1 MTLSFSTNIFSCFR
15 VELQV
20 ASGGVRHAAEFVRC
34 NISEHVVFILIG
46 QTFPVEG
53 VLNSGEGSTSGVD
66 KQEGVST
73 VGVTHLVILLMDV
86 EVHVFVDIVSSF
98 TEVSHIASAWVD
110 VLKVFEGIDTAEG
123 EEANEVLSVIN
134 RFIRLNRREGSNSF
148 QFLVN
153 GAPRL
158 GEVREH
164 RNGILDEVG
173 LGNSGSKCADK

>member
-53 VLNSGEGSTSGVD
+53 VLSSGEGSTSGVD

-73 VGVTHLVILLMDV
+73 VVVTVLLMDV

-98 TEVSHIASAWVD
+98 TEVSHIASTWVD
-110 VLKVFEGIDTAEG
+110 MLKVFEDIDTAEG
-123 EEANEVLSVIN
+123 EEANEVLSVIK
-134 RFIRLNRREGSNSF
+134 RFIRLTRLGGSSSF

-153 GAPRL
+153 GTPRL
-158 GEVREH
+158 GEVR
-164 RNGILDEVG
+164 
-173 LGNSGSKCADK
+173 